1 MVLVSEKHILR
12 EVGEMKRIA
21 LITAVAVLLS
31 LVLALPALAGPK
43 PEVLERAFSHST
55 EAAKRVQQIVES
67 KTGKNVELHAIEIV
81 IHGRTYYVDP
91 IYIWCD

>member
-1 MVLVSEKHILR
+1 ML
-12 EVGEMKRIA
+12 EVGEMKR
-21 LITAVAVLLS
+21 TAWVTTVAVVLS
-31 LVLALPALAGPK
+31 LVLALPALAAPK

-55 EAAKRVQQIVES
+55 EAAKMVKEIVES
-67 KTGKNVELHAIEIV
+67 KTGKNVELKPIEIV